1 MGAYKQFLAS
11 DVTVIP
17 FEVNKSFSF
26 SGSQLTGSDVSIDR
40 YLGKNSS
47 GLFNPFSDPTT
58 GTIYPQYQRL
68 VYDSVKELYYSNYLS
83 SSYGSPATTQS
94 LVPGATPEG
103 DVFTGPSDSGG
114 RYFNYNQTTLT
125 FAKIFPT
132 SSDEEI
138 VAISIP
144 SRLYGNYIQPSSFVF
159 DYSSSFTVYD
169 DGQGN
174 LYSSASF
181 SWISSSL
188 QEFFYS
194 ESVDFI
200 SFDSSTQITLDPST
214 PPSGYTFISASWL
227 GDGEFTP
234 FRDPNR
240 VQQIDNQGITY
251 EDSGVMTT
259 DSSSYEF
266 ASTDGNPGPIELL
279 FYSSSILNTT
289 LSISAN
295 ENIGNIVYP
304 HGMAI
309 FTNQNLP
316 LSDIT
321 TLNNVTCSFSSS
333 LTIYETQYKCTI
345 RENEYTLTQNPSALA
360 DSEGNM
366 YSFVTAPYFSPY
378 VTTVGLYD
386 DEQNL
391 LAIGKLSQPLP
402 TSPTTDTT
410 IVINI
415 DR

>member
-1 MGAYKQFLAS
+1 
-11 DVTVIP
+11 
-17 FEVNKSFSF
+17 
-26 SGSQLTGSDVSIDR
+26 
-40 YLGKNSS
+40 
-47 GLFNPFSDPTT
+47 
-58 GTIYPQYQRL
+58 
-68 VYDSVKELYYSNYLS
+68 
-83 SSYGSPATTQS
+83 
-94 LVPGATPEG
+94 
-103 DVFTGPSDSGG
+103 
-114 RYFNYNQTTLT
+114 
-125 FAKIFPT
+125 
-132 SSDEEI
+132 
-138 VAISIP
+138 
-144 SRLYGNYIQPSSFVF
+144 LYGNYIQPSSFVF

-227 GDGEFTP
+227 GELSTTP
-234 FRDPNR
+234 FRDLELKLI
-240 VQQIDNQGITY
+240 QQIDNQGITY
-251 EDSGVMTT
+251 DSGSGEMISDNTVYSFSNT
-259 DSSSYEF
+259 DVE
-266 ASTDGNPGPIELL
+266 GPIELL

-289 LSISAN
+289 VTISAD

-304 HGMAI
+304 HGMAV